1 MGEEKLPKREDKIWK
16 VVTRAAFLEE
26 LKKLSFLA
34 APMVAV
40 TVSQYLMQV
49 VSMIMVG
56 HLGQL
61 SISSLSIATSFTNVT
76 GFSPLFGL
84 ACALETLCG
93 QAYGAK
99 QYHKLGTYTYSS
111 IIILIPICFPISVI
125 WIFMDK
131 ILVLVG
137 QDPQV
142 SVEACKYSICL
153 IPALLG
159 FAVLRS
165 LIHYLQSQSLILPMF
180 LSSCAT
186 LCAHI
191 PLCWTLVYKVDL
203 GNRGAALSLCLS
215 YWLNVIILGLY
226 IRYSSSCEKTRTFIL
241 SDIFS
246 SIKEFLRFALP
257 SVVMICLEWWSFE
270 IVILLSGLLPNS
282 KLETSVLSICLI
294 TTSLHYVI
302 PCGFGAAAS
311 TRVSNELGAGNP
323 GAARL
328 AVYVVMILAVSE
340 AVIVS
345 ITLFFCRYVL
355 GYAYT
360 NDKEVVDYVI
370 ELAPL
375 LCLSVIM
382 DSMQA
387 VLSEVARGSGWQ
399 RIGAYVNL
407 GAYYL
412 VGIPVAAVLCFALHL
427 RGKGLW
433 IGIVTGSA
441 VQAMLLALVT
451 SFTNWQKQV
460 PIPLQPFVPEVF
472 ASFNP
477 SCPIFLLAM
486 WDCFC
491 KKIKFYH
498 VILPYPGNQIEFHS
512 ILLTKETMLA
522 DFNFHVDIPQAI
534 MARER
539 IFLF

>member
-1 MGEEKLPKREDKIWK
+1 MEGCNKGCP
-16 VVTRAAFLEE
+16 FLEE

-40 TVSQYLMQV
+40 TISQYLMQI

-76 GFSPLFGL
+76 GFSPLYWL
-84 ACALETLCG
+84 
-93 QAYGAK
+93 
-99 QYHKLGTYTYSS
+99 
-111 IIILIPICFPISVI
+111 
-125 WIFMDK
+125 
-131 ILVLVG
+131 G

-142 SVEACKYSICL
+142 SAEACKYSICL

-215 YWLNVIILGLY
+215 YWLNVIVLGLY

-257 SVVMICLEWWSFE
+257 SVAMICLEWWSFE

-387 VLSEVARGSGWQ
+387 VLSGRKTDNTSLFLESEVARGSGWQ

-441 VQAMLLALVT
+441 VQAMLLAFVT
-451 SFTNWQKQV
+451 SFTNWQKEV

-491 KKIKFYH
+491 KKIKFSL

-539 IFLF
+539 IFEGTFSAEHRPDRGRSTSPDIRIFEG

>member
-1 MGEEKLPKREDKIWK
+1 MEEENLPKREEKIWK

-40 TVSQYLMQV
+40 TFSQYLMQV

-111 IIILIPICFPISVI
+111 IIILIPICFAISVI

-137 QDPQV
+137 QDPQI
-142 SVEACKYSICL
+142 SAEACKYSIWL

-215 YWLNVIILGLY
+215 YWLNVIVLGLY

-246 SIKEFLRFALP
+246 SIKEFLRFSLP

-302 PCGFGAAAS
+302 PCGIGAAAS

-387 VLSEVARGSGWQ
+387 VLSGRFPVILQ
-399 RIGAYVNL
+399 K
-407 GAYYL
+407 
-412 VGIPVAAVLCFALHL
+412 VAAVLCFALHL

-433 IGIVTGSA
+433 IGNSDRLSCSSDVACPRNIFHKLAKTGSKFHCN
-441 VQAMLLALVT
+441 LL
-451 SFTNWQKQV
+451 F
-460 PIPLQPFVPEVF
+460 PEVF

-486 WDCFC
+486 QSWQGREYLREHFKLNTDW
-491 KKIKFYH
+491 
-498 VILPYPGNQIEFHS
+498 IEAET
-512 ILLTKETMLA
+512 LLLISESLKG
-522 DFNFHVDIPQAI
+522 
-534 MARER
+534 
-539 IFLF
+539 